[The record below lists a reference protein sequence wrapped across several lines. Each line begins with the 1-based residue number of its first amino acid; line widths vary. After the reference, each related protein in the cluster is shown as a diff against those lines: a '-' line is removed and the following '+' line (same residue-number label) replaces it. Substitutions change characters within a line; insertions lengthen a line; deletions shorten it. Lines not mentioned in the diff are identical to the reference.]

1 MARHLL
7 GGSRNRADCS
17 WNDGVERKGVAVA
30 KTGLTTVLSKLG
42 LTETT
47 ARLNAAIGAAGM
59 TVFAR
64 IDHGAAAA
72 AVHLKLMPIELVIF
86 GSAKG
91 GTRLMAG
98 SPTIGIDLPLKILL
112 FQEASGKVWVSYND
126 PHWLAERH
134 GLGAQVMP
142 RLSMSR

>member
-72 AVHLKLMPIELVIF
+72 AVNLKLMPIELVIF

-112 FQEASGKVWVSYND
+112 FQVASAGTRESD
-126 PHWLAERH
+126 RAR
-134 GLGAQVMP
+134 
-142 RLSMSR
+142 S